1 MIRSTST
8 SNPPSRAGQPQPAR
22 SFSDAA
28 SQSRSG
34 QHTPARPAIPVL
46 MHWAELRFPA
56 HPRHLGDA
64 RRRLRILLGGAPITE
79 DVVLCASE
87 VAANAVMQSGSR
99 NAGEYCTIHAELYE
113 DGHVRIEVEDECR
126 PWTALLKD
134 RGYTWA
140 RLSSA
145 DGQAHLGLLIV
156 RQLARS
162 WGVQCHGEMARIV
175 WFEVAPSFAWA

>member
-1 MIRSTST
+1 M
-8 SNPPSRAGQPQPAR
+8 
-22 SFSDAA
+22 
-28 SQSRSG
+28 
-34 QHTPARPAIPVL
+34 L
-46 MHWAELRFPA
+46 MHWAELKFPA
-56 HPRHLGDA
+56 HPRHLGEA
-64 RRRLRILLGGAPITE
+64 RKRLRILLGGAPITD

-87 VAANAVMQSGSR
+87 VAANAVMHSGSR
-99 NAGEYCTIHAELYE
+99 DPEEYCTIHAELYE
-113 DGHVRIEVEDECR
+113 DGHVRIEIEDESR
-126 PWTALLKD
+126 PWAALLKD

-140 RLSSA
+140 RLSNA